1 MKGREIR
8 DFVNAFG
15 IGALIGDRWAQRAND
30 RERIEMERE
39 RTEGWKSN
47 PEVKGIDAELRRRR
61 SATGSLPQMP
71 RQATRS
77 PTPLVPGAM
86 EPMSIQPS
94 SLGGIQPVYAGGGLV
109 DAIFPTQS
117 GEAQRIADLE
127 AIQAS
132 KRLRRATE
140 NIPSDVTE
148 TGEAAPERLPPQPPP
163 NFSQRLNAA
172 IGPIASN
179 RTSILP
185 PKPSPGPGET
195 GGAPL
200 VEPAA
205 FREPYTPPGPDT
217 ASLPEYER
225 PGDSQRYM
233 RPLGATQ
240 AVTQPGNTPSAGG
253 AGSSATAATAT
264 PGSTAPAAGGG
275 STGGS
280 TGGPARR
287 KNLNDQTRTEAFD
300 PDNEQDWAQ
309 ADERVK
315 AAIKGGMQFAAQ
327 QFHLANPNDPNHQE
341 GKMMF
346 FRGTGAPDPQTMQAL
361 DQTIQQQAPVAADD
375 PFGTAKLQL
384 RRMTIA
390 YEWYASRGEFDRA
403 NKMAFEMMQY
413 SRMAVGQLAGS
424 AAGMV
429 QQDPQRAVG
438 VLAQAL
444 DAIPDGYKVVA
455 GPNGTI
461 QYYAANGRPLQ
472 TVQMTPQKLLATAN
486 GLADGTLYWQ
496 ILNERANMVPG
507 VAKDAT
513 AASKAAVDAKRIELM
528 DARIKKLGQPS
539 GRAGRAG
546 PPPVDR
552 YDDMLGRLSMQGA
565 VSPDYQGRAREP
577 AQGSNDGGG
586 EAPDSK
592 EPDPAVE
599 ELRSQ
604 LREEIEANADNA
616 LIGEGDHEG
625 GTLGTTNNPAA
636 EPGGVT
642 KPAPAS
648 PLRLKP
654 ARPDQGVYVPK
665 STTDAAPT
673 APTEPAKRPV
683 DGTVVPDQVVGAKP
697 KAQTPQFNK
706 PHPMAQYG
714 MKDPYAQMLAGV
726 DPTTGKPDPALREK
740 MQNNR
745 KFRADVVRLQGIL
758 RQQVSDYNRERK
770 EFEAKAV
777 KANAPGR
784 AEPAVKPSTV
794 KAVDDMA
801 DSIRTSVDELVKDK
815 KPSPFND
822 GFSKPEDLGEI
833 AMEIATSN
841 HNMPTKR
848 AVQIVGDLMRAG
860 TEQDERT
867 LRAFKPL
874 GRDES
879 GQYVFLSPLSD
890 PTRKIKMHKD
900 AYDRMNALIEQ
911 RWTMRQKQGSTK
923 GGSWGAVGDVV
934 FPPNTRRK
942 PSSPFLLN

>member
-15 IGALIGDRWAQRAND
+15 IGASIGDRWAQRAND

-47 PEVKGIDAELRRRR
+47 PEVQGIDAELRRRR

-77 PTPLVPGAM
+77 PTPLVSGAM
-86 EPMSIQPS
+86 EPMSIRPS
-94 SLGGIQPVYAGGGLV
+94 SFGGGLQPTYAGGGLV
-109 DAIFPTQS
+109 DAIFPTQR

-140 NIPSDVTE
+140 GIPSDVTE
-148 TGEAAPERLPPQPPP
+148 TG
-163 NFSQRLNAA
+163 
-172 IGPIASN
+172 G
-179 RTSILP
+179 T
-185 PKPSPGPGET
+185 
-195 GGAPL
+195 PL
-200 VEPAA
+200 VEPAS
-205 FREPYTPPGPDT
+205 FREPYTPPGLNT
-217 ASLPEYER
+217 TSLPEYEQPGRNNEYARRGSLPNYER
-225 PGDSQRYM
+225 PGGITSDM
-233 RPLGATQ
+233 KPLSGTA

-264 PGSTAPAAGGG
+264 PGSTAPATGGG

-280 TGGPARR
+280 AGGPARR
-287 KNLNDQTRTEAFD
+287 KNLNDQTRVEAFD

-346 FRGTGAPDPQTMQAL
+346 FRGTGAPDPQTIRAL
-361 DQTIQQQAPVAADD
+361 DQTLQQNSTDPVSGDD

-390 YEWYASRGEFDRA
+390 YEWYASRGDFDRA
-403 NKMAFEMMQY
+403 NKMAFELMQF

-438 VLAQAL
+438 MIAQAL

-539 GRAGRAG
+539 GRAG
-546 PPPVDR
+546 PPPLDR
-552 YDDMLGRLSMQGA
+552 YDDMLGRLSTQGA

-604 LREEIEANADNA
+604 LREQIEENVENA
-616 LIGEGDHEG
+616 LIGEGGGEG

-654 ARPDQGVYVPK
+654 ARPDQGVYTPK
-665 STTDAAPT
+665 PAADAAPA
-673 APTEPAKRPV
+673 APSERAARPV
-683 DGTVVPDQVVGAKP
+683 DGTTVPDQVVGAKP
-697 KAQTPQFNK
+697 KAQAPQFNK
-706 PHPMAQYG
+706 PHPMAEYG

-726 DPTTGKPDPALREK
+726 DPTTGKPDPVLREK
-740 MQNNR
+740 VQNNR

-770 EFEAKAV
+770 EFEEKAAKAA
-777 KANAPGR
+777 KANEPGR
-784 AEPAVKPSTV
+784 AEPAIKPSTV
-794 KAVDDMA
+794 EATDKMA
-801 DSIRTSVDELVKDK
+801 DSIRTSIDEFVKDK

-860 TEQDERT
+860 TEPDERT
-867 LRAFKPL
+867 LRAFKLL

-879 GQYVFLSPLSD
+879 RQYVFLSPLSD